1 MQRSPLSDQP
11 VTYGAVGATQAS
23 DLMSYPPRGYKPL
36 ERQVRLGSGEERFE
50 SAAQALMTWGVQ
62 RGSGIQ
68 ITEVDEGTGI
78 QYEGIEYNPDGS
90 PRGMRERRAGEDLFA
105 DDGSPFIRN
114 GMSAVLRVPLGPFR
128 FSAPVRVV
136 SVVDEPNRRGFAYGT
151 LKGHPESGEEL
162 FLVEFRE
169 DGTVWFV
176 LRALSRP
183 SNALFW
189 IASPV
194 LGVMQRRFT
203 ARYLRSLLP
212 ACAG

>member
-1 MQRSPLSDQP
+1 MF
-11 VTYGAVGATQAS
+11 
-23 DLMSYPPRGYKPL
+23 YPPRGYKPL

-50 SAAQALMTWGVQ
+50 SAAKALMTWGVQ

-90 PRGMRERRAGEDLFA
+90 PRGMREPRVSQDVFA
-105 DDGSPFIRN
+105 DGGSPFIRN
-114 GMSAVLRVPLGPFR
+114 GMSAVLRVQVGPFH

-136 SVVDEPNRRGFAYGT
+136 AVVDEPNRRGFAYGT

-189 IASPV
+189 IASPL
-194 LGVMQRRFT
+194 LGAMQRRFT

-212 ACAG
+212 ARAG